1 MSRERQGWD
10 PKRKPDTGSEDSDS
24 WMTSYGDMMTLLL
37 VFFVLI
43 VSMSTIDPVRI
54 QQVTQQMREAMTG
67 EDVKVPTLKEI
78 EDELKESVEQLRIE
92 DVVQVDRSKDGVQ
105 LIMRGESF
113 FESGRAE
120 LLPQTYP
127 FLNEVAWQINKNPY
141 MISVEGHTDNIPIS
155 NARFPS
161 NWELSGARA
170 AAVVRYFER
179 RSISRER
186 MRIIGWADAKPVD
199 PALGNSTPAAR
210 AQNRR
215 VVITFLNE
223 FAQKSVDSEWVRTEQ
238 NRRGGR

>member
-1 MSRERQGWD
+1 MAKDNIWD
-10 PKRKPDTGSEDSDS
+10 PHKKASGAGPEDEDS

-43 VSMSTIDPVRI
+43 AAMSTIDPVRM

-78 EDELKESVEQLRIE
+78 EDQLEESIEQLNLE
-92 DVVQVDRSKDGVQ
+92 NQVAVQRDKDGVQ

-113 FESGRAE
+113 FASGSAR
-120 LLPQTYP
+120 LLPETYK
-127 FLNEVAWQINKNPY
+127 FLNEVAWQIAKNPY
-141 MISVEGHTDNIPIS
+141 MISVEGHTDNIPIRTS
-155 NARFPS
+155 QFPS

-170 AAVVRYFER
+170 AAVVRYFEQ
-179 RSISRER
+179 RSIPRNR

-199 PALGNSTPAAR
+199 PKLGNSTPAAR

-215 VVITFLNE
+215 VVITFLNQ
-223 FAQKSVDSEWVRTEQ
+223 FAQQSVDSEWVRSS
-238 NRRGGR
+238 RVR